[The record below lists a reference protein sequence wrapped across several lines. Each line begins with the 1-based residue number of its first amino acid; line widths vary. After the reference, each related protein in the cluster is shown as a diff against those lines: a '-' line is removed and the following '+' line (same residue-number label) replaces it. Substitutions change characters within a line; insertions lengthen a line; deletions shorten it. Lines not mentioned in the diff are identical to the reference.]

1 MVIQDV
7 LLFMEYLFV
16 NLLNLFDW
24 FNGQGY
30 SLLIILILLLSF
42 FPDLLSKDYTIL
54 FMPLFGRKGQLC
66 IPPAN
71 STVCLE
77 GPNDISMA
85 TVLKS
90 FLSSFKPL
98 TLEVRHLIFIM
109 MSLLLFFLP
118 LLFLPPSFLEACLN
132 I

>member
-1 MVIQDV
+1 
-7 LLFMEYLFV
+7 
-16 NLLNLFDW
+16 
-24 FNGQGY
+24 
-30 SLLIILILLLSF
+30 
-42 FPDLLSKDYTIL
+42 
-54 FMPLFGRKGQLC
+54 MPLFGRKGQLC
-66 IPPAN
+66 TPPATN
-71 STVCLE
+71 TVCLE

-109 MSLLLFFLP
+109 MFLLLFFLP
-118 LLFLPPSFLEACLN
+118 LLLFLPPSFLETYFN